1 MSPRRAAWF
10 SIGMA
15 SLMAGFIGA
24 ALPLIPT
31 TPFILLAAY
40 AFAQSSER
48 WHNWLIN
55 HKVFGPLIADWQE
68 HGAIS
73 RRSKILAII
82 SMVAVLGLS
91 WYMDVALRFLVL
103 QAIALSGSA
112 LFILT
117 RPSPPESS

>member
-1 MSPRRAAWF
+1 
-10 SIGMA
+10 MA

-40 AFAQSSER
+40 AFAQSSQR
-48 WHNWLIN
+48 WHNWLVN
-55 HKVFGPLIADWQE
+55 HKVFGPLISDWQE

-73 RRSKILAII
+73 RRSKTLGII

-103 QAIALSGSA
+103 QAIVLSLSA

-117 RPSPPESS
+117 RPSPP

>member
-1 MSPRRAAWF
+1 
-10 SIGMA
+10 MA

-82 SMVAVLGLS
+82 SMVAVLSLS

-103 QAIALSGSA
+103 QAIVLSGSA